1 METGVEEVV
10 VIDKNKSLKKGMK
23 ITALVLLC
31 TIVAVILLAVGY
43 VAYVFIQYDRVEDNL
58 NIVSDNNTE
67 TIAKATDEFTALT
80 YNIGFGA
87 YDTEYSFF
95 LDSGSDKETG
105 EVQTGEYS
113 KAISKE
119 NVLKNINGSIDL
131 IESNMADFVF
141 AQEVDVKGDRS
152 YDVNQYDM
160 IRNSTVLS
168 TYSHN
173 YAQNFD
179 SAYLLYPFNDPHGAN
194 KAGMA
199 TFSKYK
205 VESNIRKSYP
215 LDDGFAK
222 FFDLDRCIMITRVPL
237 DNGKEL
243 TLINNHMSAYDE
255 GGTIRAQQ
263 LEMLK
268 TVMDEE
274 AAKGNYV
281 IVGGDFNH
289 DLNQTEFPT
298 GQNRPDWISDLT
310 ADDMNPGFT
319 IQSGTN
325 SGTCRAAELP
335 YEKGY
340 NYEVVVDGFIVS
352 SNVDVIMVE
361 NIDAGYAF
369 SDHNPAKLTFKLK

>member
-1 METGVEEVV
+1 METGVEELKVK
-10 VIDKNKSLKKGMK
+10 DENQSLKKGMK
-23 ITALVLLC
+23 ITGLVLLI
-31 TIVAVILLAVGY
+31 TIVAVLLLAVGY

-58 NIVSDNNTE
+58 SIVSDNNTDM
-67 TIAKATDEFTALT
+67 IANSTNEFTALT

-95 LDSGSDKETG
+95 LDSGSDKGTG
-105 EVQTGEYS
+105 EIQTGEYS
-113 KAISKE
+113 KAVSKD
-119 NVLKNINGSIDL
+119 NVLKNINGSIGL
-131 IESNMADFVF
+131 IESNIADFVF
-141 AQEVDVKGDRS
+141 TQEVDVKGDRS

-160 IRNSTVLS
+160 IRNSSILS
-168 TYSHN
+168 DYSHN

-205 VESNIRKSYP
+205 VDSNMRKSYP

-222 FFDLDRCIMITRVPL
+222 FFDLDRCILITRIPL
-237 DNGKEL
+237 DNGGEL
-243 TLINNHMSAYDE
+243 TLINNHMSAYDK

-268 TVMDEE
+268 KVMDEE
-274 AAKGNYV
+274 AAKDNYV

-289 DLNQTEFPT
+289 DLNQEKFETK
-298 GQNRPDWISDLT
+298 QNRPDWISDLKPS
-310 ADDMNPGFT
+310 DMNEGFT

-325 SGTCRAAELP
+325 VGTCRAAEIA
-335 YEKGY
+335 YYKGY

-352 SNVDVIMVE
+352 DNIDVIKVE

-369 SDHNPAKLTFKLK
+369 SDHNPAKITFKLK